1 MPRWTFIK
9 ILLTSTVIY
18 KHFCVENEFV
28 QYLQN
33 YKYYNRVLINK
44 EKTRV
49 WQRTLQN
56 LQTVWLS
63 SSTITTYKV
72 VNY

>member
-49 WQRTLQN
+49 WQPTDLAKFTDRL
-56 LQTVWLS
+56 
-63 SSTITTYKV
+63 TIQFF
-72 VNY
+72 